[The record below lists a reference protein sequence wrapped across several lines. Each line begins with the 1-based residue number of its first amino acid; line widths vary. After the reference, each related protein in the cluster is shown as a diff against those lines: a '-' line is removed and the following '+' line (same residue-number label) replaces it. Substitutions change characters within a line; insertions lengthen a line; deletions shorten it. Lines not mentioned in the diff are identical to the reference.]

1 MSSPRV
7 LPININDE
15 MKTSFID
22 YAMSIIV
29 SRALPDVR
37 DGLKPV
43 HRRILF
49 AMHEIGLSSDKSY
62 KKCARIVG
70 EVLGKYHPHGDTA
83 VYDSLVRLAQSFSS
97 RYPLVDGHGNFGS
110 LDDNPA
116 AMRYT
121 EARLSKISG
130 QILADLESDTVDFQD
145 NFDGSLKEPKVLPT
159 KLPILLLNGSSG
171 IAVGMATNIP
181 PHNIGEV
188 IDGTMHLIDNPE
200 ATIKDLMQFIK
211 GPDFPSGGI
220 MMGNRGAEDAFTT
233 GRGSVVV
240 RAVAEIEE
248 IGRAQAIVITQLP
261 YLVGPEALI
270 QKIAELVK
278 TEKLTGIA
286 DLNDETGRQGT
297 RVVIKLKRDANADV
311 VLNNLYKYTQ
321 LQQSFSVNTLAL
333 VNGRP
338 RLLNL
343 KDILK
348 HFIEHRVE
356 VITRKARFDLRKATE
371 RLHIVEGLMKA
382 IADLDSVIKLIRAA
396 DSVDQARAGLIERCD
411 LTDRQADAILE
422 MQLRR
427 LTGLEQDKLQ
437 KEFDSLNLRISELN
451 TLLASRQLI
460 LDTIK
465 ADLLE
470 LREKYKDKRMTEIRQ
485 EEGDLT
491 NEDLI
496 PNDSMMIFI
505 TSQDYIKR
513 LPTDTFESQNRAGRG
528 KGGITTREEDDLQ
541 HCLTA
546 KMHDSLLFFTNR
558 GVVYSEK
565 VYMITEGGRQT
576 KGKALINM
584 IPLLPNETVTAVIPI
599 SKDSRNNHELIMLTK
614 LGTVKKIS
622 VSAFG
627 NIRRSGIIAINLGD
641 DDELGW
647 VKISQPSAHIVIGTK
662 GGMIIRYAE
671 TELRALSRTAA
682 GVKAIKLR
690 PKDTIVSCATFDP
703 KQEEETYLLLVTEDG
718 YGKRVHASEFRDQ
731 KRGGTGLIGTKFKKE
746 KDGRLTGIAIVKV
759 EDEIIIATANGVILR
774 QKTGE
779 IPAQSRMATGVKLQ
793 QVGGQDRIVS
803 LTVLKDIAAL
813 LEESQLPTISDEFS
827 ASDSL
832 ISDGGVEDDEPFDD
846 IILENGNDD
855 GAEED

>member
-188 IDGTMHLIDNPE
+188 IDGTVHLIDNPE
-200 ATIKDLMQFIK
+200 ATIKDLMEFIK

-278 TEKLTGIA
+278 TEKLIGIA
-286 DLNDETGRQGT
+286 D
-297 RVVIKLKRDANADV
+297 
-311 VLNNLYKYTQ
+311 
-321 LQQSFSVNTLAL
+321 
-333 VNGRP
+333 
-338 RLLNL
+338 
-343 KDILK
+343 
-348 HFIEHRVE
+348 
-356 VITRKARFDLRKATE
+356 
-371 RLHIVEGLMKA
+371 
-382 IADLDSVIKLIRAA
+382 
-396 DSVDQARAGLIERCD
+396 
-411 LTDRQADAILE
+411 E
-422 MQLRR
+422 M
-427 LTGLEQDKLQ
+427 
-437 KEFDSLNLRISELN
+437 
-451 TLLASRQLI
+451 A
-460 LDTIK
+460 
-465 ADLLE
+465 
-470 LREKYKDKRMTEIRQ
+470 
-485 EEGDLT
+485 
-491 NEDLI
+491 
-496 PNDSMMIFI
+496 FI
-505 TSQDYIKR
+505 T
-513 LPTDTFESQNRAGRG
+513 
-528 KGGITTREEDDLQ
+528 
-541 HCLTA
+541 
-546 KMHDSLLFFTNR
+546 
-558 GVVYSEK
+558 
-565 VYMITEGGRQT
+565 
-576 KGKALINM
+576 
-584 IPLLPNETVTAVIPI
+584 
-599 SKDSRNNHELIMLTK
+599 
-614 LGTVKKIS
+614 
-622 VSAFG
+622 
-627 NIRRSGIIAINLGD
+627 
-641 DDELGW
+641 
-647 VKISQPSAHIVIGTK
+647 PSA
-662 GGMIIRYAE
+662 Y
-671 TELRALSRTAA
+671 
-682 GVKAIKLR
+682 
-690 PKDTIVSCATFDP
+690 PK
-703 KQEEETYLLLVTEDG
+703 
-718 YGKRVHASEFRDQ
+718 
-731 KRGGTGLIGTKFKKE
+731 
-746 KDGRLTGIAIVKV
+746 
-759 EDEIIIATANGVILR
+759 
-774 QKTGE
+774 
-779 IPAQSRMATGVKLQ
+779 
-793 QVGGQDRIVS
+793 
-803 LTVLKDIAAL
+803 
-813 LEESQLPTISDEFS
+813 PTIYE
-827 ASDSL
+827 L
-832 ISDGGVEDDEPFDD
+832 VEK
-846 IILENGNDD
+846 IIE
-855 GAEED
+855 